1 MYSKS
6 NPETSESFVGPPV
19 GRAPLRAEL
28 WLLDT
33 SRQVHAETHL
43 LSFKL
48 NAFQIPPENLRI
60 FVNKLTN
67 AQRDTIT
74 TFKVA

>member
-1 MYSKS
+1 MYSKL

-19 GRAPLRAEL
+19 RRAPLPTEL
-28 WLLDT
+28 WLLAT
-33 SRQVHAETHL
+33 SRQIHVETHL
-43 LSFKL
+43 LLFKL
-48 NAFQIPPENLRI
+48 NASQIPPENLRI

-67 AQRDTIT
+67 AQRDAIT